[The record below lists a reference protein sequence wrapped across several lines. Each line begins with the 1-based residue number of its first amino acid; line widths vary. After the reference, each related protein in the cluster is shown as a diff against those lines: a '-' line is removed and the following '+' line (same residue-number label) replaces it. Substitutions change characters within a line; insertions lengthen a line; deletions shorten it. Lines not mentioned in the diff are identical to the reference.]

1 MKHLRTFDCSKCHIA
16 RSTQISRLAPCRL
29 ARPARDSEMHLAYRG
44 NNFRCFPG
52 PNQHI
57 SCQFWFLAMP
67 VHLDHLSASKMIRH
81 NILCHVFAV
90 PDDGPAL
97 GGGRLTISCRKR
109 VSPVREV
116 FPGEVLSC
124 IAPLYFYFWELSDL
138 PIVRQLSPEK
148 KENGETNPGGPGPP
162 KSCTKRTP

>member
-1 MKHLRTFDCSKCHIA
+1 MIFSWDEFHWHETPSNLRLLKCHIA

-44 NNFRCFPG
+44 NNFRCLPG

-109 VSPVREV
+109 VSP
-116 FPGEVLSC
+116 
-124 IAPLYFYFWELSDL
+124 
-138 PIVRQLSPEK
+138 
-148 KENGETNPGGPGPP
+148 GPGSFPRRSLELYCP
-162 KSCTKRTP
+162 FIFLFLGSFQIFR